1 MQILE
6 IVSCVGPRLDCLG
19 LLIFAEDIKDDLT
32 ATAMA
37 EPLTTATFP
46 TLSKNLFVMRICM
59 EIIPLGKCRLEN

>member
-19 LLIFAEDIKDDLT
+19 LLIFADDIKDDLT
-32 ATAMA
+32 AMAMA
-37 EPLTTATFP
+37 EPLTANFP

>member
-19 LLIFAEDIKDDLT
+19 LLIFADDIKDDLT
-32 ATAMA
+32 AMAMA
-37 EPLTTATFP
+37 EPLTATFP

-59 EIIPLGKCRLEN
+59 EIIPLGKFRLEN